1 MLKSLQCY
9 KLVGAIFKEY
19 CLKAIIVNALLQAKI
34 ASLEAYY
41 TGTITSLKLRSQWE

>member
-1 MLKSLQCY
+1 MPRFLQCY

-19 CLKAIIVNALLQAKI
+19 CLKAIIVNALLQAGI

-41 TGTITSLKLRSQWE
+41 TCTITLLKLRSQ